1 MEMER
6 GSAKL
11 LRERMASGEP
21 IEAEHV
27 SRLID
32 FIEGEDLLI
41 ESWWWKGQPHPD
53 FVTGTFF
60 IPKER
65 AGDLFGKIFGTDIP
79 LEVVG
84 FPLGLVA
91 IDRVAVNFKLGRG

>member
-1 MEMER
+1 MALER

-11 LRERMASGEP
+11 LRERMAAGTPVE
-21 IEAEHV
+21 EEHI
-27 SRLID
+27 SRLLD
-32 FIEGEDLLI
+32 LIEGEELLI
-41 ESWWWKGQPHPD
+41 ERWWWKGQPHPD
-53 FVTGTFF
+53 FLTGTFV

-65 AGDLFGKIFGTDIP
+65 AGDLFGKIFGTGIP

-91 IDRVAVNFKLGRG
+91 IDRVAVNFRLGSG